1 MENETL
7 IIPHNVWSDGQD
19 RQHKINKLTELV
31 FNSEGLKNMDNFFF
45 KSGSIQ
51 TQKSISLKDH
61 MLLCNLEITNYKTAL
76 GHPLDSTQSVILYDL
91 TSWRGALDN
100 DLVAV
105 VLFDNTA
112 KDVEK
117 RYGKVVKIVKK
128 GHKEKF
134 VCRMKKHS
142 TIYFN
147 PIDKKAPSFVN
158 LPKISRRFLNVRKK
172 DIEGGHISQPWVV
185 VFDESSLPFHK
196 EDDLPT
202 IKEIIPAETALNL
215 LFVVRVIGWE
225 PDTLLPLGA
234 VVESL
239 PLGTNLFHSERLLR
253 AEHGIYEDDLDQEL
267 CRLEVEK
274 VTKSLP
280 SDVVC
285 QAFTIDPSD
294 ARILDNAL
302 SLVQDSKN
310 TYTMAVLISNV
321 SQLKLGS
328 DLDKRAQNRAIAVFG
343 FFRNMIPDAVCQKFS
358 LNPKQLRDVIIVSAK
373 ITLEKDGSV
382 SIDTTDTSIKEG
394 KLLSQVRLDYFEAQC
409 LLSKCSMPGLQE
421 KLDQYPCLPGQPD
434 LALSLQLLYKM
445 ALHLRVKRLGQ
456 AAYSYNHFGED
467 VAWQAHLLVEEMMIW
482 VNSTVAEYV
491 YKHTPSYAVLRKQS
505 AFNKHDLR
513 ELQRLYGDVI
523 GHSVAMSSLGN
534 NESMLQPLLI
544 PHSTLCKIQEAIE
557 SKNAFQLQYLLTSDN
572 LYPQLAAAADYLVAI
587 HQRAN
592 YECGYWLYDEQ
603 TTTTSSLRHHSL
615 CCDYY
620 THFNS
625 PLRRYCDIVVQR
637 LLLSILNQRKC
648 DYTIE
653 QLDDLCRHF
662 NIRSQEAKKFEK
674 AVAQLKFAHQLGE
687 SCEETHAYVYR
698 NMNTFR
704 VVFPEVKYKSCL
716 DKQKAEF
723 HISTLFCLGNDEVL
737 QWKGNMFSFKG
748 NDIILDNFHFCQVET
763 SSSERATVPSITT
776 TVFYKPID
784 EASLEMT
791 DHHQKIRKTE
801 CDKLLKLQVSL
812 VQTQNTIAID
822 PEEWQSVIQ
831 KVDNITND
839 DTLQQLS
846 AAISKA
852 QLQKLDKAAH
862 TFEPTAVLRFRKSPI
877 VRFKIRCRLG
887 SDSIVSFWLGQNF
900 LKESILSSC
909 LQLMEVAPELRIC
922 LQHNKHPAECFADP
936 LFSQASKSEYKSLE
950 EYIFLWEKVFL
961 AEAAQDS
968 VLGTGNRYLNI
979 LKDVPLQWI
988 NSNGFCVCTKE
999 TWSLSSLSHSVFLIF
1014 W

>member
-1 MENETL
+1 M
-7 IIPHNVWSDGQD
+7 
-19 RQHKINKLTELV
+19 
-31 FNSEGLKNMDNFFF
+31 
-45 KSGSIQ
+45 
-51 TQKSISLKDH
+51 
-61 MLLCNLEITNYKTAL
+61 
-76 GHPLDSTQSVILYDL
+76 
-91 TSWRGALDN
+91 
-100 DLVAV
+100 
-105 VLFDNTA
+105 
-112 KDVEK
+112 
-117 RYGKVVKIVKK
+117 
-128 GHKEKF
+128 
-134 VCRMKKHS
+134 
-142 TIYFN
+142 
-147 PIDKKAPSFVN
+147 
-158 LPKISRRFLNVRKK
+158 
-172 DIEGGHISQPWVV
+172 
-185 VFDESSLPFHK
+185 
-196 EDDLPT
+196 
-202 IKEIIPAETALNL
+202 
-215 LFVVRVIGWE
+215 
-225 PDTLLPLGA
+225 LPLGA

-239 PLGTNLFHSERLLR
+239 PLGTNLFHSECLLR
-253 AEHGIYEDDLDQEL
+253 AEHGIYEDDLDQEP

-328 DLDKRAQNRAIAVFG
+328 DLDKRAQNRAIAVSG
-343 FFRNMIPDAVCQKFS
+343 FFRNIIPDAVYQKFS

-382 SIDTTDTSIKEG
+382 SIDTTDTSIRKG

-409 LLSKCSMPGLQE
+409 LLSKCSMSGLQE
-421 KLDQYPCLPGQPD
+421 KLDQYSCLPGQPD
-434 LALSLQLLYKM
+434 LAQSLQLLYKI
-445 ALHLRVKRLGQ
+445 ALHLRVRRLCR

-467 VAWQAHLLVEEMMIW
+467 VAWQAHLLVEELMIW

-491 YKHTPSYAVLRKQS
+491 YQHIPSYAVLRRQS
-505 AFNKHDLR
+505 APNEHELR

-523 GHSVAMSSLGN
+523 GHSVAMNSLGN

-544 PHSTLCKIQEAIE
+544 PHSTLCKIQEAIK
-557 SKNAFQLQYLLTSDN
+557 SKNAFQLQHLLTSDD
-572 LYPQLAAAADYLVAI
+572 LYPQLAVAADYLVSI

-592 YECGYWLYDEQ
+592 YECGYRLCDEQ
-603 TTTTSSLRHHSL
+603 ATTASPLCHHSL

-648 DYTIE
+648 DYTVE

-662 NIRSQEAKKFEK
+662 NIRSQEAKQFEK

-723 HISTLFCLGNDEVL
+723 HISTLVCLGNDKDEVL
-737 QWKGNMFSFKG
+737 QWKANVFSFKG
-748 NDIILDNFHFCQVET
+748 NDTILNNFHFCQVET
-763 SSSERATVPSITT
+763 PSSERAGSTVPSITM

-784 EASLEMT
+784 EAILELT
-791 DHHQKIRKTE
+791 DHHRKSRKTEE

-812 VQTQNTIAID
+812 AQSQNMVAID
-822 PEEWQSVIQ
+822 PEKWQSVIQ

-839 DTLQQLS
+839 EQLS
-846 AAISKA
+846 AVISMA
-852 QLQKLDKAAH
+852 LLQKLDKSAH
-862 TFEPTAVLRFRKSPI
+862 TFEPTAVARFRKSPI
-877 VRFKIRCRLG
+877 VRYKIRCKLG
-887 SDSIVSFWLGQNF
+887 SNSIVSVWLGQNF
-900 LKESILSSC
+900 LKEPILSSC

-922 LQHNKHPAECFADP
+922 LQHNKHPAECFSDP

-950 EYIFLWEKVFL
+950 EYIFLWETVLL
-961 AEAAQDS
+961 AEAAQES
-968 VLGTGNRYLNI
+968 VLSTSNKPLNI
-979 LKDVPLQWI
+979 LKDVPLQWPNLDVPI
-988 NSNGFCVCTKE
+988 TSTENFYLPQGPVVLVIPPESQSFLHYGMNIAPGDLVCVRYDVKE
-999 TWSLSSLSHSVFLIF
+999 EQCKAVYHLVVKQMHVKKEKRYM
-1014 W
+1014 